1 MKKISLIL
9 VFMLFTI
16 FSFSQNIGKYLA
28 SQKGV
33 LKKEKKEMVKDVLE
47 LTDEQSKVFWPIYDA
62 YKAEIE
68 PFNKILVNTITEY
81 MDKYETMT
89 DADADRLYK
98 NYWVVDESWLK
109 LKKKYYKKMHK
120 VLPAKKVVR
129 YFQLENRLRTMIL
142 SDLTIDIPM
151 VGDND

>member
-62 YKAEIE
+62 YKTEIE

-109 LKKKYYKKMHK
+109 LK
-120 VLPAKKVVR
+120 
-129 YFQLENRLRTMIL
+129 
-142 SDLTIDIPM
+142 
-151 VGDND
+151 

>member
-1 MKKISLIL
+1 MKKFTLSIIVL
-9 VFMLFTI
+9 LFTTY
-16 FSFSQNIGKYLA
+16 SFSQNVGKYLA
-28 SQKGV
+28 SQKHV
-33 LKKEKKEMVKDVLE
+33 LKQEKKEMVKEILE
-47 LTDEQSKVFWPIYDA
+47 LSDEESKVFWPLYNA
-62 YKAEIE
+62 YMTDLS

-98 NYWVVDESWLK
+98 SYIVVDESWLK

-129 YFQLENRLRTMIL
+129 YFQLESRLRSMIL
-142 SDLTIDIPM
+142 SDLTIDVPM